1 MFKPQLEHNRT
12 EFNELNRK
20 KWRAF
25 VLILFLVVP
34 LGALGMVF
42 PDSAWRL
49 TVIFLL
55 AASAVIISYEVKM
68 TLVFKRDLRE
78 QRELSER

>member
-1 MFKPQLEHNRT
+1 
-12 EFNELNRK
+12 
-20 KWRAF
+20 
-25 VLILFLVVP
+25 
-34 LGALGMVF
+34 MVF